1 MTAFYKYKKDQ
12 RETLDFSVVNSK
24 EYIDMKKKEIEE
36 MRVFL

>member
-12 RETLDFSVVNSK
+12 RETLDFSVVKSK